1 MPRFILVPDSFK
13 GSLASSEICATMS
26 KALRNQFPNAEIISI
41 PVADGGE
48 GTVDAF
54 LAACGGE
61 KVFLTVKGPF
71 MEDMQSFYG
80 LIEGG
85 RTAVI
90 EMAACAGLPL
100 VGTNLHPERTT
111 TYGVGQL
118 ISDALHRG
126 CQRIIVGL
134 GGSATNDLGTGCA
147 AALGMRFLDADG
159 EVFIPVGGTLDRI
172 GRIDRT
178 TMLPALSQVEII
190 TMCDIDNLLYGPNGA
205 AHVFSPQKGADPAM
219 VQELDRQLRAGAETI
234 QRELGLDI
242 SNLPGAGAA
251 GGMGGGMVA
260 FLGSKLSMGIEV
272 LLDLV
277 DFDQLLKGTDL
288 VFTGEGRIDAQSL
301 RGKVVIGVARRARRA
316 GVPVIAVVGAIGE
329 GIERAYDEGVTA
341 IFNINREP
349 LPFTEAK
356 VRAKEN
362 LEMTMHDLVHL
373 LFELGYS

>member
-1 MPRFILVPDSFK
+1 MSNALLNQIPD
-13 GSLASSEICATMS
+13 
-26 KALRNQFPNAEIISI
+26 AEIISI

-61 KVFLTVKGPF
+61 KVYLMVKGPF

-100 VGTNLHPERTT
+100 VGTNLQPDRTT

-118 ISDALHRG
+118 IADALHRG

-147 AALGMRFLDADG
+147 VALGMRFLDADG
-159 EVFIPVGGTLDRI
+159 QPFIPVGGSLDRI
-172 GRIDRT
+172 VRIDRT
-178 TMLPALSQVEII
+178 SMLPALQQAEII
-190 TMCDIDNLLYGPNGA
+190 TMCDIDNPLYGPNGA
-205 AHVFSPQKGADPAM
+205 AYVFSPQKGADPAM
-219 VQELDRQLRAGAETI
+219 VQELDRQLRAAAETM
-234 QRELGLDI
+234 QRELNLDV

-260 FLGSKLSMGIEV
+260 FLASKLSMGIEV
-272 LLDLV
+272 LLDLIN
-277 DFDQLLKGTDL
+277 FDLLLKGTDL

-329 GIERAYDEGVTA
+329 GIERAYEEGVTA

-349 LPFTEAK
+349 LPFAEAK
-356 VRAKEN
+356 KNAKKN
-362 LEMTMHDLVHL
+362 LEMTMHDLAHF
-373 LFELGYS
+373 LFELGYSG